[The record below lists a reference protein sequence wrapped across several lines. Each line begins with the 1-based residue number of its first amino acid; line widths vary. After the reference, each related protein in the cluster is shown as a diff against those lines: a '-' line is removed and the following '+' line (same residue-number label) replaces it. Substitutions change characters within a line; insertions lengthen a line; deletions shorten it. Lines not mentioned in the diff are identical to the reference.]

1 MSETIIP
8 MARSPRLEHN
18 RQLLEA
24 YARVGGP
31 HSRYPKVSDQIETI
45 RPHGPSLMRNAYN
58 PTIIDHQGKLL
69 MAFRYH
75 EQTASTK
82 LGAAYLTDSGE
93 VLSVWG
99 IVMPQEGS
107 FEDPRFFFSHD
118 TLMLSWVHSKFPG
131 TMRAVVKYGT
141 YATDQITGEVQP
153 NIGQNDWTATEK
165 NWVFWE
171 HDLKLYCLYRCH
183 PTQQVYE
190 VGATGSAWNIPG
202 PRWPYGEIRGGTL
215 PIEYEG
221 KWLRF
226 FHSTLWN
233 DLGVPPWR
241 YYLGAYLTETTPPF
255 KVVRVSRRPIV
266 YASEIDDYTV
276 AERTAN
282 LFWKTKIVFEGGA
295 VARKDHWLVS
305 VGINDSYCLLLK
317 VRPKDLNL

>member
-24 YARVGGP
+24 YARLGGP

-45 RPHGPSLMRNAYN
+45 PLRGMDLAGCYN
-58 PTIIDHQGKLL
+58 PTIIDHQGRLL
-69 MAFRYH
+69 IAFRYH
-75 EQTASTK
+75 GQTAATK
-82 LGAAYLTDSGE
+82 LGAAFAKDNGE
-93 VLSVWG
+93 LISRWD
-99 IVMPQEGS
+99 IDIPQEGS
-107 FEDPRFFFSHD
+107 FEDPRFFFSNGA
-118 TLMLSWVHSKFPG
+118 LMLSWVHSKFPG
-131 TMRAVVKYGT
+131 EMRAVVKYGT

-171 HDLKLYCLYRCH
+171 DDEKLYCLYRCH

-202 PRWPYGEIRGGTL
+202 PSWPYGEIRGGTL
-215 PIEYEG
+215 PIKYEG

-233 DLGVPPWR
+233 DLSLPPWR
-241 YYLGAYLTETTPPF
+241 YYLGAYLTDTAPPF

-276 AERTAN
+276 AERAAN
-282 LFWKTKIVFEGGA
+282 PFWKTKIVFEGGA
-295 VARKDHWLVS
+295 VARKDYWLVS
-305 VGINDSYCLLLK
+305 VGINDSACLLLK